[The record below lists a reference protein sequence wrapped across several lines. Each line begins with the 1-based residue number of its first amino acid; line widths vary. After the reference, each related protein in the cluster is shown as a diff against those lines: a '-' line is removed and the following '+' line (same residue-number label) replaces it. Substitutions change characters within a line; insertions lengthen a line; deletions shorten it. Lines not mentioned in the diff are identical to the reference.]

1 MRTSHTRPRRRI
13 SLVIFGRNTTCEPQP
28 SRGYGY
34 PTDKI
39 TPRNRPVHA
48 KVLVGI
54 HNRVLSICQTR
65 CL

>member
-1 MRTSHTRPRRRI
+1 
-13 SLVIFGRNTTCEPQP
+13 PQP

-54 HNRVLSICQTR
+54 HNRTLSIAKPSPYDHRMTEAKLPISREGTSDLTR
-65 CL
+65 VG